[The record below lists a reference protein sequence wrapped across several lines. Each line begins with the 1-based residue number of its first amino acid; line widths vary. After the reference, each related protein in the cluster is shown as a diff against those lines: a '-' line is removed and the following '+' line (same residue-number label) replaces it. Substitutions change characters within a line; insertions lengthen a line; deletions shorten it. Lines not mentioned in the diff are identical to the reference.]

1 MTVFDLL
8 TRPNSIFQRYP
19 IRHWRQVTLWLKWG
33 LLISLLSIIVRVV
46 IADSNTRASWIFGL
60 LEYLNSLSEGIKLDI
75 YAQMPLFF
83 ITVSISILVTWMLK
97 SFILLVGY
105 QLMDGVFLEGRVA
118 LSISAATLVTNLWY
132 VIPYVGMIAG
142 TVHGCILMA
151 ILVLRINRLTM
162 PGAMAMG
169 ILGGLIPV
177 VY

>member
-33 LLISLLSIIVRVV
+33 LLISLLSIIIRVLL
-46 IADSNTRASWIFGL
+46 ASSPTEVSFIFKL
-60 LEYLNSLSEGIKLDI
+60 FEYLNSLSEGIKLDI

-83 ITVSISILVTWMLK
+83 ITVSISILVTWILK

-105 QLMDGVFLEGRVA
+105 QLMDGVFEEGTVA
-118 LSISAATLVTNLWY
+118 LSISAATLVTNIWY
-132 VIPYVGMIAG
+132 MFPYVGMIIG

-151 ILVLRINRLTM
+151 VLVLRINRFPA

-169 ILGGLIPV
+169 VLGGLIPII
-177 VY
+177 Y